1 MQANGCRKS
10 GRGRASWRVGFAVL
24 WAALALALAESG
36 ASAAPTETVLHSFT
50 GGVGD
55 GILPFA
61 GLIADSKGNLYGTTS
76 NGGASDGGVVFKLS
90 PGGIETVLYSFCGKP
105 GCSDGAGPR
114 AGLIADSSGNLY
126 GTTNQGGGSEC
137 NGPGCGVVF
146 KLAPNGTETVLY
158 SFCSL
163 LSCSDGALPL
173 GGLIADR
180 AGNLYGTTY
189 EGGGSGCIYGLG
201 LCGVVFKLSPPIP
214 PATKWTETVLHSFTG
229 SDGAGPSAGL
239 IADSKRN
246 LYGTTSTGG
255 GPDRGV
261 VFKLAPNG
269 TETVLYS
276 FCSLPSCSD
285 GALPEAGLIADSSGN
300 LYGTTYGGGSECIY
314 GPGCGVVFKLSPGGT
329 ETVLHSFAGGDGAL
343 PEAGLI
349 VPTPAAISMA
359 RQWLAARLN
368 ASRPDAAWC
377 SSSRRAGRRRCSTPL
392 PVPAATGVIPQPA

>member
-61 GLIADSKGNLYGTTS
+61 GLIAD
-76 NGGASDGGVVFKLS
+76 
-90 PGGIETVLYSFCGKP
+90 
-105 GCSDGAGPR
+105 
-114 AGLIADSSGNLY
+114 
-126 GTTNQGGGSEC
+126 
-137 NGPGCGVVF
+137 
-146 KLAPNGTETVLY
+146 
-158 SFCSL
+158 
-163 LSCSDGALPL
+163 
-173 GGLIADR
+173 R

-189 EGGGSGCIYGLG
+189 EGGGSGCNGPG
-201 LCGVVFKLSPPIP
+201 CGVVFKLSPGGI
-214 PATKWTETVLHSFTG
+214 ETVLHSFAG
-229 SDGAGPSAGL
+229 GDGALPEAGL
-239 IADSKRN
+239 IADASGN
-246 LYGTTSTGG
+246 LHGTASGGG

-285 GALPEAGLIADSSGN
+285 GAGPSAGLIADSSGN

-349 VPTPAAISMA
+349 ADASGNLYGTTKWV
-359 RQWLAARLN
+359 AARLD
-368 ASRPDAAWC
+368 APRPDAAWC
-377 SSSRRAGRRRCSTPL
+377 SSSCRTGPRRCYTPSVVCL
-392 PVPAATGVIPQPA
+392 AVATGVIPQPA